1 MHANTFVDTA
11 KNALIFIRKLNSTC
25 DEKQDVVLG
34 ITDKFL
40 CETLLNNDGQN
51 IIPFTSVKCTAEKV
65 SRENVIIPEHGAEMH
80 GNLLKG
86 HDFDQTSQIS

>member
-11 KNALIFIRKLNSTC
+11 KNALTFIRKLNSTC

-40 CETLLNNDGQN
+40 CETLLNDDGQN
-51 IIPFTSVKCTAEKV
+51 IIFFH
-65 SRENVIIPEHGAEMH
+65 I
-80 GNLLKG
+80 
-86 HDFDQTSQIS
+86 SQMYYRKSK